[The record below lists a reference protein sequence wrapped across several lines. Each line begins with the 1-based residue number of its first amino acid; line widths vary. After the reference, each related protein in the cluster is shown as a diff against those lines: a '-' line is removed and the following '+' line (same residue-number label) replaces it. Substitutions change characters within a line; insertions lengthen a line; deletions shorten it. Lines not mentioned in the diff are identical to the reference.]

1 MKEYFDMLIEGSH
14 KLTKDQLH
22 AWAKAS
28 RRRLKEGREA
38 DARRRAAAKNKTCKK
53 FSPDKNTMKDL

>member
-28 RRRLKEGREA
+28 RRRLKEGREVQ
-38 DARRRAAAKNKTCKK
+38 ARRIAASKNKTCRK
-53 FSPDKNTMKDL
+53 FSPDINTMKDL